1 MKKLVVLF
9 ACMFLLLLGG
19 GRYTNAGIYQ
29 LPSSPSHGLEKKHRV
44 KFTSQDSSNTLI
56 EDVGLDTGEDL
67 SGGGLGDEV
76 SNKLFIKNYS
86 FLDSWYLALS
96 CRSLLSHCQV
106 NFKIFAP
113 FCGQSNPIYI
123 IHRVLRL

>member
-1 MKKLVVLF
+1 MKKTVLLF

-19 GRYTNAGIYQ
+19 GRYINAGIYQ
-29 LPSSPSHGLEKKHRV
+29 LPSSPFHNIETKHRV
-44 KFTSQDSSNTLI
+44 KFTSQDTSNTFI
-56 EDVGLDTGEDL
+56 EDADLDTSEDHPDGNHKDEL
-67 SGGGLGDEV
+67 SDRL
-76 SNKLFIKNYS
+76 LIKNYS

-96 CRSLLSHCQV
+96 CQSLLDHCQN
-106 NFKIFAP
+106 NFKIFEP